1 MDSNSIS
8 FIYFDVGGVLALD
21 FSKNNKWKQ
30 MLEDLGVSGQKRTRF
45 EQLFDKYEPEIC
57 IGRAIEEFVAEAQ
70 KELDINFPPNYSMT
84 RDFVDRFEPNEGLY
98 NIVEKLSKDYSLG
111 LLTNMYPGMLE
122 LIKLKGLLPEVDWDI
137 VVDSSIE
144 GVRKPQEKIFELSEQ
159 RAKVRPEQI
168 LFIENTQ
175 RHIDAA
181 KQRGWNTLLYDPGS
195 LEKSNK
201 DLEAVVYL

>member
-1 MDSNSIS
+1 
-8 FIYFDVGGVLALD
+8 
-21 FSKNNKWKQ
+21 
-30 MLEDLGVSGQKRTRF
+30 
-45 EQLFDKYEPEIC
+45 
-57 IGRAIEEFVAEAQ
+57 
-70 KELDINFPPNYSMT
+70 
-84 RDFVDRFEPNEGLY
+84 
-98 NIVEKLSKDYSLG
+98 
-111 LLTNMYPGMLE
+111 MYPGMLE
-122 LIKLKGLLPEVDWDI
+122 LIKLKGLLPDVDWDI

-159 RAKVRPEQI
+159 RAKVRSEQI

-181 KQRGWNTLLYDPGS
+181 KQRGWNTFLYDPGS